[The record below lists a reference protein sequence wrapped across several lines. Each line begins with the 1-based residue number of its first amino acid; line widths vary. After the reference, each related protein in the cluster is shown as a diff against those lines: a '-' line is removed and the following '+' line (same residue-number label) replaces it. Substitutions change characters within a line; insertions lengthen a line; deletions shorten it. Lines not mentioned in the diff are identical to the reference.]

1 MSDTDYDAYA
11 ERKREDVLEE
21 LWKVLP
27 NHYDGDSHQAIVDN
41 FCKVVDES
49 YPEYHIYINS
59 QLPSILIS
67 FTIRIA
73 SLISRSHP

>member
-1 MSDTDYDAYA
+1 MSDTDYEAYA

-59 QLPSILIS
+59 QDIDELVREY
-67 FTIRIA
+67 TD
-73 SLISRSHP
+73 SLR